1 MNKIIEIYRANEVKK
16 LEHAKDEAIIAIKCE
31 NETYAAMR
39 AAKKAIKNADEVVS
53 LRGFTFDKEVND
65 RIDAVRV
72 ELATK
77 IAELDTKLHEVY
89 MMLDLAPTSKDKM
102 AVSKTYGIVDSNS
115 KIVR

>member
-1 MNKIIEIYRANEVKK
+1 MNKIIEIYRANEIKK

-31 NETYAAMR
+31 NPIYAALR
-39 AAKKAIKNADEVVS
+39 GAKKAIKNADEVVS

-72 ELATK
+72 ELANK
-77 IAELDTKLHEVY
+77 IAELDTRLSEVY
-89 MMLDLAPTSKDKM
+89 MMMNLADTSKAKL
-102 AVSKTYGIVDSNS
+102 AVLKTYGIIDAKS